1 MIEKRDLNERVVA
14 GDLDIYYEQ
23 EEVTLGRRE

>member
-23 EEVTLGRRE
+23 EEGLGFRV